1 VVANSSAIGCIG
13 RIIVATRGEAG
24 PGEVLVQ
31 IRGGSEAFIA
41 WSPEPLPKGTTVLVI
56 DERGNRA
63 VDVSAWTDPIGP
75 PAPDQISR

>member
-1 VVANSSAIGCIG
+1 MVANSSAIGCIG

-75 PAPDQISR
+75 LAPEQISP